1 MDKIILII
9 MLFPVILLSLIIHEI
24 AHGKMAFF
32 RGDPSAFY
40 ENRLS
45 FNPLV
50 HLDPMGSLLM
60 AGTLFFSVLFTAITK
75 MDGIL
80 CLGWAKPVPVREEN
94 FSNSRIDLILVSL
107 AGPASN
113 FLMAFLAGLPFQLGI
128 LKIPAGNFLS
138 EGPLTLI
145 ALFLYLIVNVNIVLG
160 IFNLFP
166 LPPLDGSKIL
176 SAFLPEKYEHMIK
189 FPSRNTMIITMVVT
203 ILLINWGGFS
213 ELIRFFINLFTSISG
228 N

>member
-1 MDKIILII
+1 MDQIILII
-9 MLFPVILLSLIIHEI
+9 VLFPIILLSLIIHEV

-45 FNPLV
+45 FNPLL

-60 AGTLFFSVLFTAITK
+60 AGTLFFSVIATAVSGTNFIV
-75 MDGIL
+75 

-94 FSNSRIDLILVSL
+94 FSNSRFDLILVSL

-113 FLMAFLAGLPFQLGI
+113 FILAFLAGLPFQTGLMRVPQNDFFSEGI
-128 LKIPAGNFLS
+128 LS
-138 EGPLTLI
+138 
-145 ALFLYLIVNVNIVLG
+145 LFLYLIVNVNIVLG

-176 SAFLPEKYEHMIK
+176 SAFLPEKYEQMIK

-203 ILLINWGGFS
+203 ILLINWVGFS
-213 ELIRFFINLFTSISG
+213 ELIRFFINLFTNISG

>member
-9 MLFPVILLSLIIHEI
+9 LLFPIILLSLIIHEI
-24 AHGKMAFF
+24 AHGKMAFL

-50 HLDPMGSLLM
+50 HLDPIGSLVM
-60 AGTLFFSVLFTAITK
+60 VGTLFFSVIATAVTGTNFIV
-75 MDGIL
+75 
-80 CLGWAKPVPVREEN
+80 CLGWAKPVPIREEN
-94 FSNSRIDLILVSL
+94 FGNPRLDLILVSL

-113 FLMAFLAGLPFQLGI
+113 FILAFLAGLPFQIGLMRM
-128 LKIPAGNFLS
+128 PQRDFFS
-138 EGPLTLI
+138 EGLLS
-145 ALFLYLIVNVNIVLG
+145 LFLYLIVNVNIVLG

-176 SAFLPEKYEHMIK
+176 SVFLPEGYGKMIK
-189 FPSRNTMIITMVVT
+189 FPSRNTMIVTMVVT

-213 ELIRFFINLFTSISG
+213 ELIRFFINLFTNISG
-228 N
+228 I